1 MTKDKKG
8 LKTKLDF
15 KFDVDDIEIPEL
27 NFESDDPK
35 PKEETKI
42 KTVSK
47 KKKRDSKQK
56 ELF

>member
-1 MTKDKKG
+1 MEKKG
-8 LKTKLDF
+8 LKTKLNF
-15 KFDVDDIEIPEL
+15 RFDTNDIEIPEL
-27 NFESDDPK
+27 NFEAEDPK

-47 KKKRDSKQK
+47 KKRRDNKQK

>member
-15 KFDVDDIEIPEL
+15 RFNVDDIEIPEM
-27 NFESDDPK
+27 NFESDDPTT
-35 PKEETKI
+35 KEETQI

-47 KKKRDSKQK
+47 KKKDNKQK

>member
-1 MTKDKKG
+1 MTEDKKG

-15 KFDVDDIEIPEL
+15 KFDVDDIEIPEM
-27 NFESDDPK
+27 NFESEDPK

-47 KKKRDSKQK
+47 KKKKDNKQNK
-56 ELF
+56 LF